1 MSVLT
6 QEYDCQAHSRLSTMS
21 TLRLILFYLPL
32 GLQGATTLTNRLAVL
47 SGAVEQSLTTS
58 IGL

>member
-1 MSVLT
+1 VLT
-6 QEYDCQAHSRLSTMS
+6 QEYDYQARSKPSTMS
-21 TLRLILFYLPL
+21 TLLLIVSFLLL
-32 GLQGATTLTNRLAVL
+32 GLQGATTLTNRSAVL